1 MLRRKRKLT
10 FSLVLLLILMVL
22 SLLPFYLMIAGSFK
36 PSMAFFIV
44 PMDMNPFT
52 NLSLNNYF
60 TVFKKVDMFRAF
72 ETSLFITGMT
82 VLITVFI
89 SALGGYVFAKKRFAG
104 KRLLFAVLMTTM
116 MLPRQLLMVPNF
128 VVANSLSLVN
138 KPMGVVLTSVNA
150 AYGIFLCK
158 QYMSSL
164 MDEMIEAAVIDGCGE
179 IRIFTKI
186 IVPLSKPVFGALA
199 IFTFI
204 SNWNDFIWQNIML
217 TSKANRTI
225 PLALSYLI
233 GLADGVST
241 IGPQMAGASLSA
253 VPVIVLFLC
262 LQRYFVKGI
271 SIGAVK
277 G

>member
-1 MLRRKRKLT
+1 MIQRKRKLT
-10 FSLVLLLILMVL
+10 FSLVFLLIMMAL

-36 PSMAFFIV
+36 PSLAFFIV

-60 TVFKKVDMFRAF
+60 TVFKKVDMFKAF
-72 ETSLFITGMT
+72 GTSLFITGMT
-82 VLITVFI
+82 VIITVFI
-89 SALGGYVFAKKRFAG
+89 SALGGYVFAKKMFAG
-104 KRLLFAVLMTTM
+104 KRFLFTVLMATM

-128 VVANSLSLVN
+128 VVANSLRLVN

-241 IGPQMAGASLSA
+241 IGPQMAGATLSA
-253 VPVIVLFLC
+253 APVIVFFLC
-262 LQRYFVKGI
+262 LQRYFIKGI